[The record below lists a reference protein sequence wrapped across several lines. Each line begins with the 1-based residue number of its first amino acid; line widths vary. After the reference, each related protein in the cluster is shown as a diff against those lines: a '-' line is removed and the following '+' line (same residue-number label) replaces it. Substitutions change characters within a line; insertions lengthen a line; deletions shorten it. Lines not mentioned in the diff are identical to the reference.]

1 MAAKKKTKGRRAA
14 AKVGAVR
21 KPKKAARRQ
30 PSNAAVKKKRAVNA
44 MAHPVFGRVTVDPGE
59 GVYWQ
64 KTLVLADR
72 DVSVEMTIDASEATP
87 ELLDRAAQLV
97 TRLAHFDALARA
109 GLRWSSDEDSD
120 SAVAFYAAHHLE
132 QLSSETLKAIFG
144 KPVESIAVDDFLA
157 RLFMKRVGSYPAKGG
172 GTATFDYTISTDE
185 TQYILSVQLD
195 ESGEVLGIEME
206 S

>member
-1 MAAKKKTKGRRAA
+1 MSFADLGLT
-14 AKVGAVR
+14 
-21 KPKKAARRQ
+21 PELL
-30 PSNAAVKKKRAVNA
+30 RAVA
-44 MAHPVFGRVTVDPGE
+44 EQGYTTPTPIQRQAIPA
-59 GVYWQ
+59 
-64 KTLVLADR
+64 VLADR
-72 DVSVEMTIDASEATP
+72 DVSVDMTIDVSEATP

-144 KPVESIAVDDFLA
+144 KPAESIAVDDFLA
-157 RLFMKRVGSYPAKGG
+157 HLFLKRVGSYPAKRG